1 MSSASALGGK
11 SVASDG
17 APRSLHNFSARATSH
32 RAGRKL
38 LVTPD
43 GLAHGLTLVGICQTS
58 FNALPER
65 LRERN
70 SFWKGKRHRLGR
82 ELLCGHGKNV
92 AIRVIPVNTVR
103 QAYA

>member
-1 MSSASALGGK
+1 LVAL
-11 SVASDG
+11 
-17 APRSLHNFSARATSH
+17 
-32 RAGRKL
+32 
-38 LVTPD
+38 D
-43 GLAHGLTLVGICQTS
+43 GLAHGLTLVGIGQTS
-58 FNALPER
+58 VNALPER

-82 ELLCGHGKNV
+82 ELLCGHAKKI